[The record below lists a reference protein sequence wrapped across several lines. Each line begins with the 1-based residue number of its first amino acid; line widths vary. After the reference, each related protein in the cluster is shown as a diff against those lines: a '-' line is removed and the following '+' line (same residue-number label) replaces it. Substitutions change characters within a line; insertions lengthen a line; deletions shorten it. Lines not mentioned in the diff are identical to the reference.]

1 MIAIFNTLMKYRLL
15 FFFLCWITIQNTLSA
30 QSGCTDVLAKNYNS
44 KAIDNDGS
52 CKYKKLK
59 LKEFTSVVLS
69 DSLNETSG
77 LIEWE
82 NHLYTHNDDTDLNLY
97 RLDKNGTILK
107 KILLKGIKNN
117 DCEDLAHDE
126 NYIYLGDFGN
136 NAKGNRTD
144 LIIYKIAKDSLFEN
158 PQIETIT
165 FSYSN
170 QTDFS
175 KKDKNSTDF
184 DCEAMIATENK
195 LLLFSKQWNSKQTT
209 VYRLPK
215 SIGNHT
221 AEILDTFNVNG
232 LITGATYYSEKN
244 LIALCGYSKKL
255 KPFIYLI
262 SDLKNLD
269 FAKANQRKIKLK
281 LPFHQ
286 VEAISTTNGVDFYL
300 TNERFSR
307 KIIGTIEQQLHRFSL
322 DFFK

>member
-1 MIAIFNTLMKYRLL
+1 MKFYLFIFSIC
-15 FFFLCWITIQNTLSA
+15 FITIQNKLSA
-30 QSGCTDVLAKNYNS
+30 QSGCTDVLARNYNS
-44 KAIDNDGS
+44 KAVENDGS

-59 LKEFTSVVLS
+59 LKEFKSVVLS
-69 DSLNETSG
+69 DSIDETSG

-97 RLDKNGTILK
+97 QLDKNGTILK
-107 KILLKGIKNN
+107 KIHLKGIKNN
-117 DCEDLAHDE
+117 DCEDLTQDE

-144 LIIYKIAKDSLFEN
+144 LAIYKIAKDSLFIQ
-158 PQIETIT
+158 PKIEAIT
-165 FSYSN
+165 FLYPN

-175 KKDKNSTDF
+175 KQNKNTTDF
-184 DCEAMIATENK
+184 DCEAMIASENE
-195 LLLFSKQWNSKQTT
+195 LILFTKQWNSKQTT
-209 VYRLPK
+209 IYRIPK
-215 SIGNHT
+215 SAGIHT
-221 AEILDTFNVNG
+221 AEILTTINVKG
-232 LITGATYYSEKN
+232 LITGATYNREKN

-262 SDLKNLD
+262 SDVKNLD
-269 FAKANQRKIKLK
+269 IEKANQRKIKLK

-286 VEAISTTNGVDFYL
+286 IEAISTTNGVDFYL

-322 DFFK
+322 DFF

>member
-1 MIAIFNTLMKYRLL
+1 MFI
-15 FFFLCWITIQNTLSA
+15 ITNKSIA

-44 KAIDNDGS
+44 KAIENDGS

-59 LKEFTSVVLS
+59 LKEFKSVALS

-97 RLDKNGTILK
+97 QLDQNGTILK
-107 KILLKGIKNN
+107 KIHLSGIKNI
-117 DCEDLAHDE
+117 DCEDLTHDE
-126 NYIYLGDFGN
+126 HFIYLGDFGN

-144 LIIYKIAKDSLFEN
+144 LTIYKIEKDSLFIQ
-158 PQIETIT
+158 PKIEAIT
-165 FSYSN
+165 FSYPN
-170 QTDFS
+170 QKDFS
-175 KKDKNSTDF
+175 KQNKNTTDF
-184 DCEAMIATENK
+184 DCEAIITTENE
-195 LLLFSKQWNSKQTT
+195 LLLITKQWHSKQTT

-215 SIGNHT
+215 SVGNHA
-221 AEILDTFNVNG
+221 AEMLATLNVNG
-232 LITGATYYSEKN
+232 LITGATYNQEKN
-244 LIALCGYSKKL
+244 LIVLCGYSKKL

-269 FAKANQRKIKLK
+269 FEKTNQRKIQLK

-286 VEAISTTNGVDFYL
+286 IEAISTTNGVDFYL

-322 DFFK
+322 DFLK

>member
-1 MIAIFNTLMKYRLL
+1 MFT
-15 FFFLCWITIQNTLSA
+15 ITNKSIA

-44 KAIDNDGS
+44 KAIENDGS

-59 LKEFTSVVLS
+59 LKEFKSVALS

-97 RLDKNGTILK
+97 QLDQNGTILK
-107 KILLKGIKNN
+107 KIHLSGIKNI
-117 DCEDLAHDE
+117 DCEDLTHDE
-126 NYIYLGDFGN
+126 HFIYLGDFGN
-136 NAKGNRTD
+136 NATGNRTD
-144 LIIYKIAKDSLFEN
+144 LTIYKIAKDSLFIQPKVEV
-158 PQIETIT
+158 IT
-165 FSYSN
+165 FSYPNQIDFSN
-170 QTDFS
+170 QN
-175 KKDKNSTDF
+175 KNSTDF
-184 DCEAMIATENK
+184 DCEAMIATESE
-195 LLLFSKQWNSKQTT
+195 LLLFTKQWQSKRTT
-209 VYRLPK
+209 IYTIPK
-215 SIGNHT
+215 SVGNHT
-221 AEILDTFNVNG
+221 AEMLVTLNVNG
-232 LITGATYYSEKN
+232 LITGATYHPEEN

-269 FAKANQRKIKLK
+269 FAKANQRKIQLK

-322 DFFK
+322 DFLK